1 MRLHFEIELNASRDR
16 VWGAFDNPAN
26 LPVWQPTF
34 VSFEPLSG
42 TPGEPG
48 ATSKLVY
55 NENGRTVEMIETV
68 ETRREPAEFSGR
80 YDTSHGTNSI
90 QNRFDVKSP
99 DQTLWT
105 VDVTFEFKGFVM
117 RVMGLFI
124 GGMIRKRLLTDL
136 TRFKDKLEAGELE
149 IRQVR

>member
-1 MRLHFEIELNASRDR
+1 MRLHFEIELNAPRDD
-16 VWGAFDNPAN
+16 VWGAFHNLAN
-26 LPVWQPTF
+26 LPRWQPTF

-42 TPGEPG
+42 RPGEPG

-55 NENGRTVEMIETV
+55 IENGRTIEMIETV
-68 ETRREPAEFSGR
+68 ETRRERAEFSGR
-80 YDTSHGTNSI
+80 YVTSHGTNSI
-90 QNRFDVKSP
+90 QNRFDEKSR

-105 VDVTFEFKGFVM
+105 VDVDFEFRGLLM

-124 GGMIRKRLLTDL
+124 GGMIRRRLLTDL

-149 IRQVR
+149 IRPVR